1 MRSLRASEGAPSGS
15 HFPAVRVSLVHV
27 RTEPQIRTSKA
38 ARTLVSAFAALIGL
52 SAATVA
58 CAQDAEELSEVRGV
72 MIDPGHGGTDS
83 GCVGV
88 AGIPEKE
95 LTLKVSR
102 RLRTALLA
110 RFPELEV
117 ELTREDDSY
126 PTLEGRTHQANLME
140 ADVLLSLH
148 FNCAENHLAT
158 GIETFFLHP
167 EGTAPGQE
175 VPGLEH
181 LGETLHHVEYGVA
194 GEGIALIQNDLL
206 RVGAMLDSA
215 RLAEEV
221 QSSLIEATDMTNR
234 GVRYARFRVL
244 RGAHMPAIVAELGFL
259 TNADESEVLFTAE
272 TLERLVTGLVDGLV
286 SYDSWLVER
295 ESAVGP

>member
-1 MRSLRASEGAPSGS
+1 
-15 HFPAVRVSLVHV
+15 V
-27 RTEPQIRTSKA
+27 
-38 ARTLVSAFAALIGL
+38 LVSALAVLA
-52 SAATVA
+52 SWVAATA
-58 CAQDAEELSEVRGV
+58 AHAQSEERLAQVQRI
-72 MIDPGHGGTDS
+72 MIDPGHGGTDA
-83 GCVGV
+83 GCIGI
-88 AGIPEKE
+88 AGIAEKE

-102 RLRTALLA
+102 RLRSALA
-110 RFPELEV
+110 ERFPALET

-148 FNCAENHLAT
+148 FNCAENHLAN

-167 EGTAPGQE
+167 EGTAPGEQ

-181 LGETLHHVEYGVA
+181 LGETLHHVEYGVS
-194 GEGIALIQNDLL
+194 GEAVALIEDDLR

-221 QSSLIEATDMTNR
+221 QGALIDGTAMTNR

-259 TNADESEVLFTAE
+259 TNSEESEALFTSE
-272 TLERLVTGLVDGLV
+272 TLDRIVSGLVEGLV
-286 SYDSWLVER
+286 SYDLWLAER
-295 ESAVGP
+295 AAE